1 MAKLIPIHCS
11 LGEVKALNYMQGGQ
25 YIDPDSGLRE
35 YSRLSPIFKDE
46 AARQLFVKLA
56 AMVHTHKRLPDDV
69 TNFTKG
75 LAKQEGIGQYYTKI
89 PSDDEPEI
97 KALERMGQGKDNKVV
112 MMPLDVVKFLDS
124 LRKTSKVTSLNRR
137 TGLEQF
143 DFFEDIIQSAS
154 AILGGVFGGKKDPK
168 QELEHNEPTR
178 AQQQDTEERGVLPFP
193 QEKFQLNKQIPEMG
207 ILGEHYDAPALKDVR
222 SPKANYADIFKNA
235 ATPKLSS
242 KGFKEGVTAKAVTPR
257 TNIESIDPRP
267 WEKHGLT
274 EKQWHRMIMEMKEE
288 QKRLREK
295 TEETKKARSFSKK
308 DILPLS
314 AMGTGV
320 FFKHR
325 ALKDK
330 QKQLRQMN
338 AGRQSDLNAILSK
351 TNFNEP
357 MRYAKGDH
365 VGRPIVGKGKGQED
379 LIKDDKVREG
389 SWIWDAST
397 VGHCGDGS
405 TKAGQQELE
414 KLEKF
419 VTGGH
424 SKRFQNLAAGGKATK
439 TPIVPCALSDG
450 ERATPTAIVT
460 AAGDGDNEK
469 GAARFRAVTKYL
481 RRHKISNGTE
491 LPPAAPDIIKLFKKV
506 G

>member
-11 LGEVKALNYMQGGQ
+11 LSEVKALNYMQGGQ
-25 YIDPDSGLRE
+25 YVDPESGLRE
-35 YSRLSPIFKDE
+35 YSRLSPIFKDD

-75 LAKQEGIGQYYTKI
+75 LAKQDGIGQYYTEI
-89 PSDDEPEI
+89 PSDSEPEI

-124 LRKTSKVTSLNRR
+124 LRKTSKVTNINRR

-143 DFFEDIIQSAS
+143 NFFEDILQSAS
-154 AILGGVFGGKKDPK
+154 AILGGAFGGKEDP
-168 QELEHNEPTR
+168 
-178 AQQQDTEERGVLPFP
+178 
-193 QEKFQLNKQIPEMG
+193 NK
-207 ILGEHYDAPALKDVR
+207 ALDE
-222 SPKANYADIFKNA
+222 A
-235 ATPKLSS
+235 
-242 KGFKEGVTAKAVTPR
+242 EGRKSR
-257 TNIESIDPRP
+257 ESR
-267 WEKHGLT
+267 EA
-274 EKQWHRMIMEMKEE
+274 
-288 QKRLREK
+288 REK
-295 TEETKKARSFSKK
+295 TETPRKAKPLSKE

-314 AMGTGV
+314 AMGAGV
-320 FFKHR
+320 FFKHQ
-325 ALKDK
+325 AMKDK
-330 QKQLRQMN
+330 QKQLKRM
-338 AGRQSDLNAILSK
+338 GEVRQSDLNAILSK

-357 MRYAKGDH
+357 MRHAKGDH

-389 SWIWDAST
+389 SWIWDATT

-405 TKAGQQELE
+405 TKAGQQEIK
-414 KLEKF
+414 KLEEHVLK
-419 VTGGH
+419 GGH
-424 SKRFQNLAAGGKATK
+424 SKRFQALATGGKAAAK
-439 TPIVPCALSDG
+439 PPIVPCALSDG

-491 LPPAAPDIIKLFKKV
+491 LPPAAPDIIKLFKSEAIRRKV